1 MGQQLYLTFIWWLIV
16 LNSQGLN
23 LRKIHIEAENSWVSL
38 SNCQWNPFHLTS
50 WEKLLFS
57 SQTFC
62 VFQELDSKWQFLSS
76 SLKFFVFWSVL
87 NKTRM
92 VYLFSKDGI
101 AFIKKKIQN
110 HKLPEIFCFFS
121 KGFHTKIKLH
131 QKKSNIDFRDIEW
144 QYKILKWKMKE
155 RLYGGWYFKCM
166 NDKIG

>member
-1 MGQQLYLTFIWWLIV
+1 MYYIKCAIMGQQLYLTFIWWLIV

-101 AFIKKKIQN
+101 AFIKKKSKIINFQKFFAFFQKAFIQ
-110 HKLPEIFCFFS
+110 KLNS
-121 KGFHTKIKLH
+121 T
-131 QKKSNIDFRDIEW
+131 KKSQI
-144 QYKILKWKMKE
+144 
-155 RLYGGWYFKCM
+155 
-166 NDKIG
+166 